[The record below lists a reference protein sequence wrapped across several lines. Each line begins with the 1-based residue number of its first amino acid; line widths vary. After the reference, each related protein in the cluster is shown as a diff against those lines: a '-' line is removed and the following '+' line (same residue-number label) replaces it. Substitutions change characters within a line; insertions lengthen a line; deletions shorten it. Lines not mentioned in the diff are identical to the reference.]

1 MHLTLHDFEAMDKIR
16 RLNIINSMTG
26 IKPANLIGSR
36 SGQGITNLAIFSSVV
51 HLGSNPPLIGMILRP
66 QGEVRRHTAEN
77 IEETGFYTIN
87 HVHHNHTRAAHYTS
101 AKWENGISEFGQC
114 GFTEEYIDGFDAPFV
129 AESNVKAGL
138 QLEEMI
144 PIKANG
150 TTLVIGKILHLIA
163 SDHAFDQNGHLNL
176 EASGSAGISGL
187 NSYYRLTH
195 QAIYP
200 YARTDDFKQMK
211 S

>member
-1 MHLTLHDFEAMDKIR
+1 MHLTLNDFEAMDKIR

-36 SGQGITNLAIFSSVV
+36 SGEGVSNLAIFSSVV

-77 IEETGFYTIN
+77 IAQTGFYTIN
-87 HVHHNHTRAAHYTS
+87 HVHQNFTREAHYTS
-101 AKWENGISEFGQC
+101 AKWENGISEFDQC
-114 GFTEEYIDGFDAPFV
+114 GFTEEFIEGFDAPFV
-129 AESNVKAGL
+129 KESNVKAGL

-163 SDHAFDQNGHLNL
+163 SDNAFDQNGHLNL
-176 EASGSAGISGL
+176 EATGSTGISGL

-195 QAIYP
+195 QAVYP
-200 YARTDDFKQMK
+200 YARTDEFK
-211 S
+211 